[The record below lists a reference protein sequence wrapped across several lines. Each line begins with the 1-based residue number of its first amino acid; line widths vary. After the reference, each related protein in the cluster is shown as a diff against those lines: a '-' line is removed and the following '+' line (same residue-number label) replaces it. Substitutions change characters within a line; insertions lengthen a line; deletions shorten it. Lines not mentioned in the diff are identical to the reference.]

1 MASSKSLSL
10 EKLNGIKGFIFDMDG
25 VFRCG
30 NKPIKGANDLVQWIT
45 RNNYSG
51 CILTNECRYTSET
64 IRKDLNDMGIT
75 LPEDWSIYNAGMA
88 VRDFLDK
95 LNDVAG
101 VFVIGEQG
109 LKDTIGKKYIR
120 TELPESL
127 EFNSHLFVIIGST
140 NKLNPEDLES
150 AIEWIRSGAR
160 VITTCPDTVDPSS
173 KGELNFYLP
182 NTIVSRIK
190 KMIPC
195 NYYYF
200 GKPNPIMM
208 RKGIELIKEQNSSI
222 KKSEMIFV
230 GDTIDTDT
238 RSAFEAGIK
247 SALVLTGNSNMTTLM
262 FNIVHPDFIFH
273 SVKEIRKMFEKRDM
287 ANSQDNVFNNV

>member
-1 MASSKSLSL
+1 MVDSKSLSL
-10 EKLNGIKGFIFDMDG
+10 EKLNGIRGFIFDMDG

-45 RNNYSG
+45 KNNYVG
-51 CILTNECRYTSET
+51 CILTNECRYTSNT
-64 IRKDLNDMGIT
+64 IRSDLNSMGIK
-75 LPEDWSIYNAGMA
+75 LPDNWSIYNAGMA
-88 VRDFLDK
+88 VRDFLDR
-95 LNDVAG
+95 LSNVAG

-109 LKDTIGKKYIR
+109 LKDTIGKNYIR

-195 NYYYF
+195 NYYSF

-208 RKGIELIKEQNSSI
+208 RKGIELIKEKDNSI
-222 KKSEMIFV
+222 KKCEMIFV

-238 RSAFEAGIK
+238 RSAFEGGVK
-247 SALVLTGNSNMTTLM
+247 SALVLTGNSNMTSLM
-262 FNIVHPDFIFH
+262 FNIVQPDFIFH

-287 ANSQDNVFNNV
+287 ANSQENIYNNE

>member
-1 MASSKSLSL
+1 
-10 EKLNGIKGFIFDMDG
+10 
-25 VFRCG
+25 
-30 NKPIKGANDLVQWIT
+30 
-45 RNNYSG
+45 
-51 CILTNECRYTSET
+51 
-64 IRKDLNDMGIT
+64 
-75 LPEDWSIYNAGMA
+75 
-88 VRDFLDK
+88 
-95 LNDVAG
+95 
-101 VFVIGEQG
+101 
-109 LKDTIGKKYIR
+109 
-120 TELPESL
+120 
-127 EFNSHLFVIIGST
+127 
-140 NKLNPEDLES
+140 
-150 AIEWIRSGAR
+150 
-160 VITTCPDTVDPSS
+160 
-173 KGELNFYLP
+173 
-182 NTIVSRIK
+182 
-190 KMIPC
+190 MIPC

-287 ANSQDNVFNNV
+287 ANSQENVFNNV